1 MAQLELTFE
10 SKEESLS
17 VRRFA
22 VHEAMSSLFSV
33 SVWARSPDDDIDL
46 EAMVGK
52 KAALRAA
59 SGTAFALYG
68 GRAWTGV
75 CNHME
80 QVQAESTGL
89 STYYLRIVPRL
100 WLLTQRKN
108 NRIFQHLSIPDI
120 TAKMLDEWQIEHTFK
135 VHKPEY
141 PKLEMRAQYGES
153 DFDFLNRLLE
163 EAGISYSFESDEKR
177 GSVLILHDAPHAGEP
192 RAGGPLSHVD
202 NPNAASEKEYLTGVR
217 IAQQVRPGKVTLRD
231 HDFRR
236 KPSFGFFGHKGAGH
250 ALEDMLEQYE
260 YAPGSFL
267 IEVEQSAVHK
277 LAALAKDAL
286 HLPHL
291 PAALEHAGDAA
302 KHAAESVHKATSTAQ
317 HAGDAAKH
325 AVEKK
330 VHDVVDHQVSN
341 LVDKTVGKAIGGK
354 AGDLLGDVAGG
365 AAGKLAGKLAGEL
378 AGKLAQ
384 SLGIVEVL
392 GNLVG
397 DDRGMA
403 RFSEKAGFS
412 KAEKRLESA
421 RASRRQVTF
430 ESNAHDLCPGVVL
443 SIGNHAR
450 KDLSPDKRLLVT
462 ESSFEGTHDGEWS
475 LSAQAAFADAP
486 YRPPMKTP
494 KPSVQG
500 MQSAVVVGPG
510 HEEIHT
516 DEHGRVR
523 VQFHW
528 DREGKHNEG
537 SSCWMRVSQ
546 GWAGSGFGM
555 IAIPR
560 VGQEVLVSFLE
571 GDPDH
576 PVVVGRLYNAT
587 ARPPYDLPAH
597 KTRSGW
603 KSDSTPGSGGY
614 NELMF
619 EDAKGKELV
628 RGQAE
633 RDLETVVKRNE
644 ARSVGVDRRTSI
656 GAVDESHVG
665 LRHNVTMKQGGGEA
679 GAGKSGPTFFEMI
692 DKRIHLSTGEASITL
707 DGPNITLAAKGRIFI
722 HSSDD
727 DVEILG
733 GPWVKINCGPVKEGE
748 SDTYTMHHITGV
760 VRDQDNKPLA
770 GQKVV
775 VKGSDGG
782 IQQVET
788 DASGKY
794 FALVPPGK
802 CQVSIPGGLAYG
814 QKGVNLDYMST
825 EAEEF
830 DDAGPAV

>member
-1 MAQLELTFE
+1 
-10 SKEESLS
+10 
-17 VRRFA
+17 
-22 VHEAMSSLFSV
+22 MSSLFSV
-33 SVWARSPDDDIDL
+33 SVWARSPNDDIDL
-46 EAMVGK
+46 ESIVGK
-52 KAALRAA
+52 KAGLRTV
-59 SGTAFALYG
+59 SGIAFARHP
-68 GRAWTGV
+68 GRTWTGV

-80 QVQAESTGL
+80 QVHAESTGL

-108 NRIFQHLSIPDI
+108 NRLFQHLSIPEI
-120 TAKMLDEWQIEHTFK
+120 AEKMLKEWHVEHELK
-135 VHKPEY
+135 VHRPAY
-141 PKLEMRAQYGES
+141 PKLELRSQYGES

-163 EAGISYSFESDEKR
+163 EAGISYSFHEDEKK
-177 GSVLILHDAPHAGEP
+177 GSVMVLHDAPHTHEP
-192 RAGGPLSHVD
+192 REGGPLSHVD
-202 NPNAASEKEYLTGVR
+202 NPSASAEQEYLTGVR
-217 IAQQVRPGKVTLRD
+217 LAQQVRPGKVTLRD

-236 KPSFGFFGHKGAGH
+236 KPTFGFFGGKGAGH
-250 ALEDMLEQYE
+250 SLEDQLEQYE

-267 IEVEQSAVHK
+267 VEVERDAVHK
-277 LAALAKDAL
+277 LGALAKEAL
-286 HLPHL
+286 HLPAGL
-291 PAALEHAGDAA
+291 GEAAGALGKVEATVHT
-302 KHAAESVHKATSTAQ
+302 AEATVHKAEA
-317 HAGDAAKH
+317 AAKGGAKQKIH
-325 AVEKK
+325 DVVDDKVSGYVEKK
-330 VHDVVDHQVSN
+330 VSGA
-341 LVDKTVGKAIGGK
+341 VDKAVEKAVGGK
-354 AGDLLGDVAGG
+354 LGDKLGDIAGG
-365 AAGKLAGKLAGEL
+365 AAGKLAGGLAGKALGEL

-384 SLGIVEVL
+384 SLGIVDVV

-403 RFSEKAGFS
+403 RFSEKAGLA
-412 KAEKRLESA
+412 KAERRLEAA

-430 ESNAHDLCPGVVL
+430 ESNAHDLKPGSVL

-450 KDLSPDKRLLVT
+450 SDLGADKKLLVT

-475 LSAQAAFADAP
+475 LSAQAGFAEVP
-486 YRPPMKTP
+486 YRPPPKTP
-494 KPSVQG
+494 KPSIQG
-500 MQSAVVVGPG
+500 LQSAVVVGSPG
-510 HEEIHT
+510 EEIHT

-528 DREGKHNEG
+528 DREGSHDEK

-560 VGQEVLVSFLE
+560 VGQEVLVAFLE

-587 ARPPYDLPAH
+587 ARVPYDLPAH

-603 KSDSTPGSGGY
+603 KSDSSPGSGGY

-619 EDAKGKELV
+619 EDAKGRELV
-628 RGQAE
+628 RVQAE
-633 RDLETVVKRNE
+633 RDLESVVKRNE

-665 LRHNVTMKQGGGEA
+665 VRHNVTMKQGEGEA
-679 GAGKSGPTFFEMI
+679 GKTGPTFFEMV
-692 DKRIHLSTGEASITL
+692 DKRIHFSTGEASITL

-748 SDTYTMHHITGV
+748 SDTYTMHHVSGI
-760 VRDQDNKPLA
+760 VRDQDGKVVPNTT
-770 GQKVV
+770 VV
-775 VKGSDGG
+775 VKGSDGAV
-782 IQQVET
+782 QQVTT
-788 DASGKY
+788 DGGGKY

-802 CQVSIPGGLAYG
+802 CDVSLTGGLRCG
-814 QKGVNLDYMST
+814 VKGMNLDTMT
-825 EAEEF
+825 DEAINF
-830 DDAGPAV
+830 NDDGPAQ